1 MIDKRIYTIFC
12 ILLLFVV
19 MSCTTQAPIPTETIP
34 AEKEAAEVVPPIQ
47 EEKEVADEEIVELPA
62 KSLDEEEL
70 KEAEIDISALIE
82 ELNNLIAARDFSS
95 WQKHLSFDYIAYYSD
110 PDVLKE
116 QSDSPLL
123 VKNKIV
129 LRTLE
134 DYFNYIVVGS
144 RQNVRLDEIKAIDR
158 NRINAYMIISG
169 TPWII
174 YELIRIDNVWKIGK
188 FLE

>member
-1 MIDKRIYTIFC
+1 MIVKPVYTIFC
-12 ILLLFVV
+12 ILLLFTAV
-19 MSCTTQAPIPTETIP
+19 SCTTKVPVVTETIP
-34 AEKEAAEVVPPIQ
+34 EEKLVSEVVPQIQ
-47 EEKEVADEEIVELPA
+47 VETEVVEEEIVELPSQ
-62 KSLDEEEL
+62 SLDEEEL
-70 KEAEIDISALIE
+70 KEAEIDISALIG
-82 ELNNLIAARDFSS
+82 ELNDLIAAKDFLS
-95 WQKHLSFDYIAYYSD
+95 WQKYLSSDYIKYYSD

-116 QSDSPLL
+116 QSNSPLL

-158 NRINAYMIISG
+158 DRINAYMIISG

>member
-1 MIDKRIYTIFC
+1 MVDKRIYTIFY
-12 ILLLFVV
+12 ILLLFVAV
-19 MSCTTQAPIPTETIP
+19 SCTTQVPVVSETINE
-34 AEKEAAEVVPPIQ
+34 EKVITKFVTPIQ
-47 EEKEVADEEIVELPA
+47 EKTEEIVELPSQ
-62 KSLDEEEL
+62 SLDEEEL

-82 ELNNLIAARDFSS
+82 ELNDLIAAKNFLS
-95 WQKHLSFDYIAYYSD
+95 WKKYLSTNYIMYYSN
-110 PDVLKE
+110 PEVLKE
-116 QSDSPLL
+116 QSKSPLL

-144 RQNVRLDEIKAIDR
+144 RQNVRLDVIKAIDR
-158 NRINAYMIISG
+158 DRINAYMIING

>member
-1 MIDKRIYTIFC
+1 MIDKRIYTIFY
-12 ILLLFVV
+12 ILLLFVAV
-19 MSCTTQAPIPTETIP
+19 SCTTQVPIVSETI
-34 AEKEAAEVVPPIQ
+34 KEEQVVAKVVPPIQ
-47 EEKEVADEEIVELPA
+47 EETEVVDEEIVELPSQ
-62 KSLDEEEL
+62 SLDEEEL

-82 ELNNLIAARDFSS
+82 ELNDLIAAKDFSS
-95 WQKHLSFDYIAYYSD
+95 WKKYLSTNYIMYYSD
-110 PDVLKE
+110 PEILKE
-116 QSDSPLL
+116 QSKSPLL

-158 NRINAYMIISG
+158 DRINAYMIISG